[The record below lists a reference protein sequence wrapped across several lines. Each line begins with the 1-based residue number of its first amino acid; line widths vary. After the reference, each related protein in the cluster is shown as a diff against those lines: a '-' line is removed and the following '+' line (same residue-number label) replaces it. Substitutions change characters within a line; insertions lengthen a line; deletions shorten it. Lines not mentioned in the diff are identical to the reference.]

1 MRPARLN
8 PLMKDASTNVVQNH
22 ARILSGN
29 VAYGSVSN
37 TDTSRNI
44 NGVWATGTTP
54 VAPNTPFT
62 VDHVLGRVPVGFH
75 TVRINA
81 AGTLYDSGVTWT
93 STTISLK
100 CSVASAA
107 YTIFIF

>member
-8 PLMKDASTNVVQNH
+8 PLTREATTNVIQNH

-37 TDTSRNI
+37 TDPSRNI
-44 NGVWATGTTP
+44 NGVWATGTSP
-54 VAPNTPFT
+54 VTPNTPFT
-62 VDHVLGRVPVGFH
+62 VSHILGRVPVGFH

-81 AGTLYDSGVTWT
+81 AGTLYDSGITWT
-93 STTISLK
+93 ATTISLS

-107 YTIFIF
+107 FTIFIF

>member
-8 PLMKDASTNVVQNH
+8 PLMRDASTNVVQNH

-37 TDTSRNI
+37 TDPSRNI
-44 NGVWATGTTP
+44 NGVWATGTSPST
-54 VAPNTPFT
+54 PNTAFT

-81 AGTLYDSGVTWT
+81 AGTLYDSGIAWT
-93 STTISLK
+93 TTTISLK

-107 YTIFIF
+107 FTIFIF

>member
-1 MRPARLN
+1 
-8 PLMKDASTNVVQNH
+8 MKDVNVSVVQNH

-44 NGVWATGTTP
+44 NGVWATGISPAT
-54 VAPNTPFT
+54 PNTAFT